1 MGIFDGWLGNA
12 EEVDVN
18 KLGAEYQPL
27 LVDGEQIE
35 RAFLLVRDMFIFTNQ
50 RFIMIDKQGMSGK
63 KVEYHSIPYRSITH
77 FAVETAGGF
86 DRDAELKIW
95 LSGSHSPIERQ
106 LKKGMDIISVQRT
119 LAYYVLR

>member
-18 KLGAEYQPL
+18 KLGEEHQAL

-35 RAFLLVRDMFIFTNQ
+35 RAFVLVRDMFIFTS
-50 RFIMIDKQGMSGK
+50 RRLILIDKQGMSGK

-86 DRDAELKIW
+86 DRDSELKVW

-106 LKKGMDIISVQRT
+106 LKKGMDIIGIQRT
-119 LAYYVLR
+119 LAHYVVR

>member
-18 KLGAEYQPL
+18 KLGEEYQAL

-35 RAFLLVRDMFIFTNQ
+35 RAFVLVRDMFIFTNK

-86 DRDAELKIW
+86 DRDSELKIW

-106 LKKGMDIISVQRT
+106 LKKGMDIIGIQRT
-119 LAYYVLR
+119 LAHYVVR

>member
-1 MGIFDGWLGNA
+1 MGILDGWMGNA

-18 KLGAEYQPL
+18 KLGDEFGAL
-27 LVDGEQIE
+27 LIEGEQIE
-35 RAFLLVRDMFIFTNQ
+35 RAFQLVRDMFIFTNK

-63 KVEYHSIPYRSITH
+63 KVEYHSIPYRAITH

-95 LSGSHSPIERQ
+95 LSGTNSPIDRQ
-106 LKKGMDIISVQRT
+106 LKKGMDIIGVQRT
-119 LAYYVLR
+119 LAHFVLG